1 MSDEAEDRF
10 DTIISWALKIGVV
23 VSLCLIV
30 AGTMIVFIHNGS
42 NGFSL
47 NTLSNMDSNTAVNSS
62 EIHLLDIASGV
73 ASLSGMY
80 IIALGL
86 WVLIFTPIS
95 VVAISFVN
103 FTYGKNRLYMF
114 MSAIV
119 LFNLFLAMIFIT

>member
-114 MSAIV
+114 MSAVV

>member
-1 MSDEAEDRF
+1 MPDEAEDRF
-10 DTIISWALKIGVV
+10 DTIISWALKIGVI